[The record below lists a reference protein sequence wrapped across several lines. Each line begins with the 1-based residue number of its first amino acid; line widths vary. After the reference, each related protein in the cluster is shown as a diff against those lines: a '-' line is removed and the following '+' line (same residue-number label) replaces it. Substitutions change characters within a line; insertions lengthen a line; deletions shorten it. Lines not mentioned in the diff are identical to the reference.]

1 MKIPLHQ
8 AANQVRDMIDDYGFA
23 LAIYKVSKQTGYS
36 TKALSAEIRWTK
48 NKSKNNYRQTVP
60 EWVKD
65 SKDWE

>member
-1 MKIPLHQ
+1 
-8 AANQVRDMIDDYGFA
+8 MIDDYGFA
-23 LAIYKVSKQTGYS
+23 LSIYKVSKQTGYS
-36 TKALSAEIRWTK
+36 TRALSAEIRGTK

>member
-36 TKALSAEIRWTK
+36 TRALSAEIRGTK
-48 NKSKNNYRQTVP
+48 NKSKNKYRHTVP
-60 EWVKD
+60 SWVMKG
-65 SKDWE
+65 KDWD